1 MAEEKFTQLP
11 IVQAGAATIAGVVK
25 LPNIKSKLLT
35 VSYILLFC
43 LAQFLNSL
51 WKCSVPVHVYK
62 DGLFYTVTF
71 MSRNQTDE

>member
-43 LAQFLNSL
+43 SLSHNSIFCKL
-51 WKCSVPVHVYK
+51 
-62 DGLFYTVTF
+62 
-71 MSRNQTDE
+71 

>member
-51 WKCSVPVHVYK
+51 
-62 DGLFYTVTF
+62 
-71 MSRNQTDE
+71 